1 MKKTKLLK
9 YLKFMGKKTT
19 QKTLRIMYWKLSKN
33 CVVDVVI
40 SIALYITIIK
50 VVLAEVALSI
60 SPLVKWVS
68 PESKQ
73 LYHPWENFLEKKGR
87 KHFPERVI
95 KFEKRVSPA
104 SSWKV
109 SCINNEQT

>member
-33 CVVDVVI
+33 CVVHVVI

-50 VVLAEVALSI
+50 VVLAAVALSI

-68 PESKQ
+68 PESRQ
-73 LYHPWENFLEKKGR
+73 LYHPWENFLEKKG
-87 KHFPERVI
+87 K
-95 KFEKRVSPA
+95 KKKDEKIFQNGLSRLKRGSPQLQA
-104 SSWKV
+104 KRFLA
-109 SCINNEQT
+109 

>member
-33 CVVDVVI
+33 CVVHVVI

-50 VVLAEVALSI
+50 VVLAAVALSI

-68 PESKQ
+68 PESRQ
-73 LYHPWENFLEKKGR
+73 LYHPWQNFLEKKGKKKGR

-104 SSWKV
+104 SS
-109 SCINNEQT
+109 